1 MIPFLQ
7 KMRVAGEAPSMKKVL
22 EVAGLRSAAWYGK
35 ERRSGKKKRPGPKP
49 AYSDEAVLRA
59 VEAYL
64 EDPLFA
70 GEGYIKLKKRIRTRY
85 GVEVGKDRLL
95 RILRENGLLA
105 GERPEPNGSSRV
117 HDGAI
122 TTDRPDKLWALDI
135 KEWRCADGKLYT
147 FTVIDHYNSEVIAE
161 RSSRRVTQEVAADVL
176 RMAIEARFGEL
187 TPKICASIR
196 LYLRTDHGSRFTAG
210 RFEDEMEHFG
220 MEWGPAFV
228 RSPECNGVIERYHG
242 TLKEQ
247 LGHLIARA
255 DREEASALISAFAKK
270 YNEEW
275 MLHRLGLLTPLQQK
289 SA

>member
-1 MIPFLQ
+1 MIPILQ
-7 KMRVAGEAPSMKKVL
+7 KMRVEGEAPSMKKVL
-22 EVAGLRSAAWYGK
+22 EVAGLSSAAWYGK
-35 ERRSGKKKRPGPKP
+35 ERRSEEKKRPGPKP
-49 AYSDEAVLRA
+49 AYSDEAVLRS

-117 HDGAI
+117 HDGDI

-187 TPKICASIR
+187 TPKVCASIR
-196 LYLRTDHGSRFTAG
+196 LYLRTDHGSQFTAG

-220 MEWGPAFV
+220 MEWSPAFV
-228 RSPECNGVIERYHG
+228 RSPECNGVIERYHR
-242 TLKEQ
+242 TQKDQ
-247 LGHLIARA
+247 IGHLIARA
-255 DREEASALISAFAKK
+255 DREEAPAIISAFAKK
-270 YNEEW
+270 YNKEW